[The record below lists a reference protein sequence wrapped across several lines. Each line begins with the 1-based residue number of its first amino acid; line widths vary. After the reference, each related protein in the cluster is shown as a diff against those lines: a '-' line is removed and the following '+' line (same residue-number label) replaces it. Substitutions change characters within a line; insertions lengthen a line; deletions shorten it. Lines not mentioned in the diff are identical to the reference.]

1 MIAVDERSERILK
14 AYRSASREFVDGHTE
29 AFIQDLPSIFH
40 MGDLVGYMELIEL
53 PPSVVHQWAESH
65 DAGASI
71 RSGYD
76 YYASKFDDVMFYPQD
91 GEESRFARHYMRNF
105 GFDFAAEAREV
116 LGFVKKIPYLQDD
129 EVLRQ
134 LQASKGLYAA
144 EAVRWRNETPLFLR
158 RAAIHMSFV
167 DSIWISCFNTFY
179 KMDIEMRNGAGIDF
193 SGYDGPPGR

>member
-1 MIAVDERSERILK
+1 MAAGWILFRVRNGYGTAPSAMVANQDYSARKGFKRFKFMRNMIAVDERSERILK

-116 LGFVKKIPYLQDD
+116 LGFVKKIPYL
-129 EVLRQ
+129 
-134 LQASKGLYAA
+134 
-144 EAVRWRNETPLFLR
+144 
-158 RAAIHMSFV
+158 
-167 DSIWISCFNTFY
+167 
-179 KMDIEMRNGAGIDF
+179 
-193 SGYDGPPGR
+193 